1 MNWGTPHHLRTASRW
16 GPGSSK
22 TWLCSKC
29 SGQKYCART
38 ANRRPFHFGLYIYVL
53 HVSKIARNR
62 PDGSDCAAC
71 CRHQAVH
78 KEWGV
83 LSHVETTIDPLN
95 YLIIKMLSV
104 VYPTSIAQMRKCSFG
119 LWNWLSALL
128 SSLRAVNFVVR
139 SCSAEMA

>member
-1 MNWGTPHHLRTASRW
+1 MLHNKNSGKLSGIHELEYTPSLEDRFQV

-29 SGQKYCART
+29 SGQKYFATT
-38 ANRRPFHFGLYIYVL
+38 ANRREFHFDLYIYVL

-62 PDGSDCAAC
+62 PNGSDCAAC

-83 LSHVETTIDPLN
+83 LWHVETTIDTLN
-95 YLIIKMLSV
+95 YLIIKMPSF

-119 LWNWLSALL
+119 LWNWIKLL
-128 SSLRAVNFVVR
+128 QRQ
-139 SCSAEMA
+139 